1 MTVFYAVINRKGKGA
16 SYTVIV
22 DTTCGEYIS
31 LVLIS
36 IITKKSSFRNFF
48 ADLAY
53 FDKLMNLSDDL
64 KITSP
69 SARGWGWIAASV
81 FYSFGEFLILWFL
94 SEITDYSFVVTYITL
109 VAHDCEQVYFCSL
122 LRMILMRVYV
132 MKAHVVKTFSSNNRD
147 AKRKLSKIEALSKK
161 AQLDISSLHRNYEL
175 LHKCSE
181 QLNSIMS
188 LPMGKGM
195 IAYASSRCLRYT
207 VMVIIPCYYSS
218 VTTTQVSYMRTM
230 LHDAMNQVNIGK
242 VDRRRVKAFFQ
253 LTRENEFAY
262 AIWGV
267 IRLNMSLPLSYLSL
281 CTTYLVII
289 IQFAKFID

>member
-1 MTVFYAVINRKGKGA
+1 MKQIMSGDIKVISKTIPIKVTPVKNDTAKVDRGENIIKTLVHVIIFESFLGINRLYLLNYRRVALWLNHLLSVFLIAMTVFYAVINRKGKGA

-188 LPMGKGM
+188 LPVGKLFLE
-195 IAYASSRCLRYT
+195 LR
-207 VMVIIPCYYSS
+207 
-218 VTTTQVSYMRTM
+218 
-230 LHDAMNQVNIGK
+230 N
-242 VDRRRVKAFFQ
+242 
-253 LTRENEFAY
+253 
-262 AIWGV
+262 
-267 IRLNMSLPLSYLSL
+267 
-281 CTTYLVII
+281 
-289 IQFAKFID
+289 

>member
-1 MTVFYAVINRKGKGA
+1 
-16 SYTVIV
+16 
-22 DTTCGEYIS
+22 
-31 LVLIS
+31 
-36 IITKKSSFRNFF
+36 
-48 ADLAY
+48 
-53 FDKLMNLSDDL
+53 MNLSDDL

-132 MKAHVVKTFSSNNRD
+132 MKAHVVKTFSSNNRE

-188 LPMGKGM
+188 LPIMIMLFCSGLSTTMLLRTIFKALQNTNEVVMGKGM

>member
-1 MTVFYAVINRKGKGA
+1 MKQIMSGDIKVISKTIPIKVTPVKNDTAKVDRGENIIKTLVHVIIFESFLGINRLYLLNYRRIALWLNHLLSVFLIAMTVFYAVINRKGKGA

-132 MKAHVVKTFSSNNRD
+132 MKAHVVKTFSSNNRE

-188 LPMGKGM
+188 LPVGKLFLE
-195 IAYASSRCLRYT
+195 LR
-207 VMVIIPCYYSS
+207 
-218 VTTTQVSYMRTM
+218 
-230 LHDAMNQVNIGK
+230 N
-242 VDRRRVKAFFQ
+242 
-253 LTRENEFAY
+253 
-262 AIWGV
+262 
-267 IRLNMSLPLSYLSL
+267 
-281 CTTYLVII
+281 
-289 IQFAKFID
+289 

>member
-1 MTVFYAVINRKGKGA
+1 MSGDIKVISKTIPIKVTPVKNDTAKVDRGENIIKTLVHVIIFESFLGINRLYLLNYRRIALWLNHLLSVFLIAMTVFYAVINRKGKGA

-188 LPMGKGM
+188 LPVGKLFLE
-195 IAYASSRCLRYT
+195 LR
-207 VMVIIPCYYSS
+207 
-218 VTTTQVSYMRTM
+218 
-230 LHDAMNQVNIGK
+230 N
-242 VDRRRVKAFFQ
+242 
-253 LTRENEFAY
+253 
-262 AIWGV
+262 
-267 IRLNMSLPLSYLSL
+267 
-281 CTTYLVII
+281 
-289 IQFAKFID
+289 

>member
-1 MTVFYAVINRKGKGA
+1 MKQIMSGDIKVISKTIPIKVTPVKNDTAKVDRGENIIKTLVHVIIFESFLGINRLYLLNYRRIALWLNHLLSVFLIAMTVFYAVINRKGKGA

-188 LPMGKGM
+188 LPVGKLFLE
-195 IAYASSRCLRYT
+195 LR
-207 VMVIIPCYYSS
+207 
-218 VTTTQVSYMRTM
+218 
-230 LHDAMNQVNIGK
+230 N
-242 VDRRRVKAFFQ
+242 
-253 LTRENEFAY
+253 
-262 AIWGV
+262 
-267 IRLNMSLPLSYLSL
+267 
-281 CTTYLVII
+281 
-289 IQFAKFID
+289 